1 MRWLYKGISKRR
13 KDENGL
19 NISNKVQCEISSTF
33 RGAEREQSCGGE
45 RRAKESGGSKKWL
58 GSGGNNKIK
67 KWIWWRKPWV
77 AIKGAFEI
85 GSDVREEDN
94 FSIVK

>member
-33 RGAEREQSCGGE
+33 RGAERAQSCGGE
-45 RRAKESGGSKKWL
+45 RRAKESGGSKNDW
-58 GSGGNNKIK
+58 GQVVTIK
-67 KWIWWRKPWV
+67 SRN
-77 AIKGAFEI
+77 E
-85 GSDVREEDN
+85 SDGEN
-94 FSIVK
+94 HG